1 MSASESAYR
10 PYMLYKLLELKNVYF
25 DHQFDSGPADRRR
38 AMRDS
43 LGKVTAAL
51 VSLVESS
58 DDPMI
63 QAYSE
68 HFWIYYNRAQ
78 FFIKNF
84 DRPLRDSVERYVGK
98 MRECEKEAY
107 GPVARDY
114 QVAVGQTLGNMWA
127 ALGDYPRARNPVAHI
142 IVSTVHDEIWTLR
155 KLLARDVNAIIY
167 KTDDGSE
174 ILRAIYEILKGHN
187 YYCEAVHDALRLAGD
202 SSLYPTSR
210 ELEVLYQ
217 IAQGKTSREIAAA
230 MFVSDNTIESH
241 RKALFAKLGAVNV
254 ADLIVKAISRGYLK
268 KSGVKR

>member
-1 MSASESAYR
+1 MTETPALSKIKIAVVDDHNLVLDGINAILVNNGANDVEKFNTATELVNRIDSGVDFDFYI
-10 PYMLYKLLELKNVYF
+10 LDLELPDLDGFV
-25 DHQFDSGPADRRR
+25 
-38 AMRDS
+38 
-43 LGKVTAAL
+43 LIEL
-51 VSLVESS
+51 
-58 DDPMI
+58 I
-63 QAYSE
+63 
-68 HFWIYYNRAQ
+68 
-78 FFIKNF
+78 
-84 DRPLRDSVERYVGK
+84 
-98 MRECEKEAY
+98 
-107 GPVARDY
+107 
-114 QVAVGQTLGNMWA
+114 
-127 ALGDYPRARNPVAHI
+127 RARNPVVHI

-187 YYCEAVHDALRLAGD
+187 YYCEAVRDALRLAGD
-202 SSLYPTSR
+202 SSLHPTSR

-230 MFVSDNTIESH
+230 MFVSDNTIEFH